1 MASRYPVLTPRVGTD
16 EKGYS
21 MSVTSEATTLWF
33 GDLLGGTGT
42 TSLDSS
48 DAAEFPVSWAA
59 RSQGVAGK
67 TNPEELLGAAH
78 SACFSMAFAKGLA
91 DAGHAPESLQ
101 VTAAVTFAPGEGI
114 TGSHLLVSAKV
125 AGLSEEEFERLANEA
140 KENCPVS
147 QALAGIPITLEAS
160 LA

>member
-1 MASRYPVLTPRVGTD
+1 
-16 EKGYS
+16 

-33 GDLLGGTGT
+33 GDLLSGSGT

-48 DAAEFPVSWAA
+48 DAAEFPVTWAA
-59 RSQGVAGK
+59 RSTGEAGR

-78 SACFSMAFAKGLA
+78 SACYSMAFSHALA
-91 DAGHAPESLQ
+91 GNGTPPESLQ
-101 VTAAVTFAPGEGI
+101 VTAAVTFEAGVGI

-125 AGLSEEEFERLANEA
+125 PGLAPDDFQRLAEEA
-140 KENCPVS
+140 KSGCPVS
-147 QALAGIPITLEAS
+147 KALAGIPITLEAS

>member
-1 MASRYPVLTPRVGTD
+1 
-16 EKGYS
+16 

-33 GDLLGGTGT
+33 GDLFHGKGT

-48 DAAEFPVSWAA
+48 DAAEFPITWAA
-59 RSQGVAGK
+59 RSAGEAGV
-67 TNPEELLGAAH
+67 TTPEELLGAAH
-78 SACFSMAFAKGLA
+78 SACFAMAFSNGLA
-91 DAGHAPESLQ
+91 SNGTPPESLQ
-101 VTAAVTFAPGEGI
+101 VTAAVTFEPGTGI

-125 AGLSEEEFERLANEA
+125 PGLSDEDFQKLAADA
-140 KENCPVS
+140 KANCPVS

>member
-1 MASRYPVLTPRVGTD
+1 
-16 EKGYS
+16 

-33 GDLLGGTGT
+33 GDLFSGSGT

-59 RSQGVAGK
+59 RSEGSMGK

-78 SACFSMAFAKGLA
+78 SACFSMAFSNELA
-91 DAGHAPESLQ
+91 TNGTPPESLQ
-101 VTAAVTFAPGEGI
+101 VTAAVTFEPGVGI

-125 AGLSEEEFERLANEA
+125 AGISPEDFQRIAGDA

-147 QALAGIPITLEAS
+147 KALAGIPITIEAS

>member
-1 MASRYPVLTPRVGTD
+1 MA
-16 EKGYS
+16 
-21 MSVTSEATTLWF
+21 VTSEATTIWL
-33 GDLLGGTGT
+33 GDLTSGSGT

-59 RSQGVAGK
+59 RSEGVSGM

-78 SACFSMAFAKGLA
+78 SACFSMAFSGALAK
-91 DAGHAPESLQ
+91 AGHVPESLQ
-101 VTAAVTFAPGEGI
+101 VTAAVTFVPGEGI

-125 AGLSEEEFERLANEA
+125 PGISEEDFQRIAEDA
-140 KENCPVS
+140 KANCPVS
-147 QALAGIPITLEAS
+147 KALGGTPITLEAA

>member
-1 MASRYPVLTPRVGTD
+1 
-16 EKGYS
+16 

-33 GDLLGGTGT
+33 GDLLGGSGT

-59 RSQGVAGK
+59 RSQGAAGK
-67 TNPEELLGAAH
+67 TNPEELLGAAQ
-78 SACFSMAFAKGLA
+78 SSCYSMALSNWLA
-91 DAGHAPESLQ
+91 ENGTPPESLQ
-101 VTAAVTFAPGEGI
+101 VTAAVTFEPGVGI

-125 AGLSEEEFERLANEA
+125 PGLAEEDFQRLAIAA
-140 KENCPVS
+140 KEGCPVS
-147 QALAGIPITLEAS
+147 KALAGIDITIEAS

>member
-1 MASRYPVLTPRVGTD
+1 
-16 EKGYS
+16 

-33 GDLLGGTGT
+33 GDLHGGSGT

-59 RSQGVAGK
+59 RSQGEAGK

-78 SACFSMAFAKGLA
+78 SACFSMAFANGLA
-91 DAGHAPESLQ
+91 TAGHTAESLQ
-101 VTAAVTFAPGEGI
+101 VTAAVTFDPSVGI

-125 AGLSEEEFERLANEA
+125 PGISEEDFERLAAEA

-147 QALAGIPITLEAS
+147 RALAGIPITLEAS

>member
-1 MASRYPVLTPRVGTD
+1 MA
-16 EKGYS
+16 
-21 MSVTSEATTLWF
+21 VTSEATTLWF
-33 GDLLGGTGT
+33 GDLLSGSGT

-59 RSQGVAGK
+59 RSEGVAGK

-78 SACFSMAFAKGLA
+78 SACYSMAFGNALA
-91 DAGHAPESLQ
+91 GNGTPPESLQ
-101 VTAAVTFAPGEGI
+101 VTAAVTFVPGQGI
-114 TGSHLLVSAKV
+114 TGSHLLVNAKI
-125 AGLSEEEFERLANEA
+125 AGLSEEDFQRLAEDA
-140 KENCPVS
+140 KKNCPVS

>member
-1 MASRYPVLTPRVGTD
+1 
-16 EKGYS
+16 

-33 GDLLGGTGT
+33 GDLTSGKGT

-48 DAAEFPVSWAA
+48 DVAEFPVTWQA
-59 RSQGVAGK
+59 RSEGVSGM

-78 SACFSMAFAKGLA
+78 SACFSMAFSGELAKFGTP
-91 DAGHAPESLQ
+91 PESLQ
-101 VTAAVTFAPGEGI
+101 VTAAVTFQPGEGI

-125 AGLSEEEFERLANEA
+125 PGISEQDFERIAEQA
-140 KENCPVS
+140 KQNCPVS

>member
-1 MASRYPVLTPRVGTD
+1 
-16 EKGYS
+16 

-33 GDLLGGTGT
+33 GDLLSGSGT

-48 DAAEFPVSWAA
+48 DAAEFPVTWAA
-59 RSQGVAGK
+59 RSTGEAGR

-78 SACFSMAFAKGLA
+78 SACYSMAFAHALA
-91 DAGHAPESLQ
+91 GNGTPPESLQ
-101 VTAAVTFAPGEGI
+101 VTAAVTFEAGVGI

-125 AGLSEEEFERLANEA
+125 PGLSPEDFQRLADEA
-140 KENCPVS
+140 KSGCPVS
-147 QALAGIPITLEAS
+147 KALAGIPITLEAS